1 MEIFPSEFAE
11 RLAVFVIAVVL
22 MFLIV
27 SILILIDLKKNG
39 AVECEVFASDEAAE
53 FAKQV
58 GIEDELSR
66 VVSNYNGKWA
76 CSMKRTVILSDTS
89 PVVFRFEKI
98 TEDKFAV
105 IISWH

>member
-1 MEIFPSEFAE
+1 M
-11 RLAVFVIAVVL
+11 
-22 MFLIV
+22 
-27 SILILIDLKKNG
+27 
-39 AVECEVFASDEAAE
+39 
-53 FAKQV
+53 

-76 CSMKRTVILSDTS
+76 RSMKRAVILSDTS